1 MPAAAADGDAE
12 RAADAHD
19 TAGAT
24 PPASPAAE
32 SRAGWQWRE
41 PFDSLLYLAA
51 CGMAGTLARAGLVH
65 LFACYSTAA
74 RGGAASPQLA
84 LACSSRLPVLL
95 TRLPLSV
102 QLRAAA
108 WTMARCL

>member
-12 RAADAHD
+12 RAADAHIK
-19 TAGAT
+19 AGAT
-24 PPASPAAE
+24 PPASPVAAAA
-32 SRAGWQWRE
+32 AGWHWRE

-84 LACSSRLPVLL
+84 LACASR
-95 TRLPLSV
+95 
-102 QLRAAA
+102 A
-108 WTMARCL
+108 CLFC